1 MLYYRAPLRTSVQ
14 LVREDLVASPRTT
27 TRLSDLI
34 NKGGGKYRGYA
45 DGQESVMFNVYTN
58 LIFTPFVPDW
68 RGISVG
74 ITFDAPPGR
83 ARSPQAKAR
92 AAFWEGMS
100 GKRLMQGGL
109 VALVWRDGAKVAV
122 HLGVL
127 ASSLREVSES
137 SRHDGQRVAVRVTFF
152 DPQVELR
159 ILQSFKHSQHGAGT
173 KVLVEAPVMFEAI
186 RPFLEALR
194 VEPETIPFGPCLVH
208 RPPRFFE
215 SFQIEP
221 PAYSSVPGFSYQ
233 LSSLFP
239 PEAEMQDLRMS
250 VTDPVSID
258 QARQELRKASRLDP
272 SQADAV
278 VDTLLRQISLI
289 QGWVSVL
296 HCILQ
301 K

>member
-1 MLYYRAPLRTSVQ
+1 
-14 LVREDLVASPRTT
+14 
-27 TRLSDLI
+27 
-34 NKGGGKYRGYA
+34 
-45 DGQESVMFNVYTN
+45 MFNVYTN
-58 LIFTPFVPDW
+58 LTFTPFVPDW

-83 ARSPQAKAR
+83 ARSPQSKVR

-109 VALVWRDGAKVAV
+109 VALVWRSGPNVAV
-122 HLGVL
+122 HLGIL

-137 SRHDGQRVAVRVTFF
+137 SKRSVERVAVRVTFF

-159 ILQSFKHSQHGAGT
+159 ILQSFKNVQRETDA

-194 VEPETIPFGPCLVH
+194 VEPETIPFGQCLVH
-208 RPPRFFE
+208 RPPGFFE
-215 SFQIEP
+215 SFKIES
-221 PAYSSVPGFSYQ
+221 PAYASVPGFSYQ
-233 LSSLFP
+233 LCSLFP
-239 PEAEMQDLRMS
+239 PEAGIQDLRMS
-250 VTDPVSID
+250 VTDPASVD

-278 VDTLLRQISLI
+278 VDTLVRQISLI
-289 QGWVSVL
+289 QG
-296 HCILQ
+296 
-301 K
+301 

>member
-1 MLYYRAPLRTSVQ
+1 VL
-14 LVREDLVASPRTT
+14 EDLKVPPRTK
-27 TRLSDLI
+27 TRLLDLI
-34 NKGGGKYRGYA
+34 DKRGGKYRGFT

-58 LIFTPFVPDW
+58 LSFTPFVPDW

-83 ARSPQAKAR
+83 ARSSQARAR

-109 VALVWRDGAKVAV
+109 VALVWRNGADVAV

-127 ASSLREVSES
+127 ASSMREVCES
-137 SRHDGQRVAVRVTFF
+137 SKQNGERVAVRVAFF

-159 ILQSFKHSQHGAGT
+159 ILQSLKRSQHQTDT

-194 VEPETIPFGPCLVH
+194 VEPETIPFGRYLVH
-208 RPPRFFE
+208 RPPGYFKT
-215 SFQIEP
+215 FQIEP
-221 PAYSSVPGFSYQ
+221 PVYSLVPGFAYE

-239 PEAEMQDLRMS
+239 PEAGVRTLKMS

-258 QARQELRKASRLDP
+258 HARQELRRASRLDP

-289 QGWVSVL
+289 QGWVSAL
-296 HCILQ
+296 FCIN
-301 K
+301 

>member
-1 MLYYRAPLRTSVQ
+1 MLCYSAPLRTSVQ
-14 LVREDLVASPRTT
+14 LVREDLRAPPRTK
-27 TRLSDLI
+27 TRLSDI
-34 NKGGGKYRGYA
+34 IDKRGGKYRGFI
-45 DGQESVMFNVYTN
+45 DGQESVMFNIYTN
-58 LIFTPFVPDW
+58 LSFTTFVPDW

-83 ARSPQAKAR
+83 ARSPQSNAR
-92 AAFWEGMS
+92 AQFWEGMS

-109 VALVWRDGAKVAV
+109 VALVWRNGSEVSV

-127 ASSLREVSES
+127 ASSLREVSDSAKRNGE
-137 SRHDGQRVAVRVTFF
+137 RVAIRVVFF

-159 ILQSFKHSQHGAGT
+159 ILQSLKHSRYESGT

-194 VEPETIPFGPCLVH
+194 VEPETIPFGKCLVH

-215 SFQIEP
+215 SFQVEP
-221 PAYSSVPGFSYQ
+221 PTYSLVPGFSYK

-239 PEAEMQDLRMS
+239 PDTEVQDLRMS
-250 VTDPVSID
+250 VTDPASID
-258 QARQELRKASRLDP
+258 QARQELRRASRLDP

-278 VDTLLRQISLI
+278 VDTLLRQVSLI
-289 QGWVSVL
+289 QG
-296 HCILQ
+296 
-301 K
+301 

>member
-1 MLYYRAPLRTSVQ
+1 MLHYRASLRTSVQ
-14 LVREDLVASPRTT
+14 LVREDLLVPPRTK

-34 NKGGGKYRGYA
+34 NKRGGKYRGYT

-58 LIFTPFVPDW
+58 LSFTAFVPDW

-74 ITFDAPPGR
+74 ITFDTPPGR
-83 ARSPQAKAR
+83 ARSSHSRAR

-109 VALVWRDGAKVAV
+109 VALVWSHGRDVTV

-127 ASSLREVSES
+127 ASSLREISES
-137 SRHDGQRVAVRVTFF
+137 ARQGGERIAVRVTFF

-159 ILQSFKHSQHGAGT
+159 ILQSLKNSQHDTGT
-173 KVLVEAPVMFEAI
+173 KVLVEASVMFEAI

-194 VEPETIPFGPCLVH
+194 VEPESIPFGGCLVH

-215 SFQIEP
+215 SFSIVP
-221 PAYSSVPGFSYQ
+221 PTYSLVPDFSYE

-239 PEAEMQDLRMS
+239 PKAGIHDLRMS
-250 VTDPVSID
+250 VTDPISID
-258 QARQELRKASRLDP
+258 HARQELRRASRLDP

-278 VDTLLRQISLI
+278 VDALIRQISLI
-289 QGWVSVL
+289 QG
-296 HCILQ
+296 
-301 K
+301 